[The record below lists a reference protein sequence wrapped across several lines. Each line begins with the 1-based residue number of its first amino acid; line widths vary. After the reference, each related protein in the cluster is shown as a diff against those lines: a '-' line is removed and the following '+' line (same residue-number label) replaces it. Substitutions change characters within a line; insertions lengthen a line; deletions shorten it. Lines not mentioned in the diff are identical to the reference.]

1 MADGSVI
8 FDTELDATGLRTG
21 LAKMAS
27 IAAKGVA
34 ATVAALGGLS
44 VAAVKIG
51 SDFEAQMSRVNA
63 ISGATQD
70 EFAQL
75 TELAKELGAETAFSA
90 SEAAAGMENLASAG
104 FDANQIMSAM
114 PGLLDLAAVSGG
126 DVAAAS
132 EVAASAL
139 NAFGLEADQAGHVAN
154 VFAAAAAATN
164 AETLDMGDAMKY
176 VAPVAKAMGLSL
188 EQTAAAIGIM
198 SDAGV
203 KGSQAGTALRGALSR
218 LARPTDAMTDK
229 MDKLGLSFYD
239 AEGNMISLDEQ
250 VLMLKE
256 KFADL
261 TQEEQNNALVTLY
274 GQEALSGML
283 ALIEAGP
290 EKLNELTESFENS
303 AGAAEEMAEKMLDN
317 LQGDI
322 EALGGSAETLGITFS
337 EKVNAPLRELVQL
350 ADGYVQDLNEALSL
364 NGLEGLADA
373 AGSVLASALAEVSDF
388 LPRILS
394 VANSIIKS
402 LVSSIKDN
410 AGRIV
415 TSARN
420 ILSELVDGITEAA
433 PEFLDAVLV
442 LIQKIGLELKEAI
455 PELLP
460 KLISSVSDLLK
471 NFSNKGVPI
480 ILKAV
485 ANIISGVARALPS
498 CIKEINNSLDEI
510 LEGVISGILDAA
522 PDLIFAVL
530 ELVAS
535 VIATALNPVEIVNS
549 LLNIVSGVINGV
561 VNGLAGAFGVLTDEW
576 DKESYKLSEKA
587 LETADN
593 VAGLFASGLEK
604 AQSYMSSI
612 SSAGTIFDDFNKNI
626 LFSAEKEQE
635 IATQMDSVQSEITAI
650 AQVASDERRSLT
662 ESEIA
667 RLDELFEQMRKLT
680 ERELELQRTYGEVA
694 TSQAE
699 ALAST
704 FEGTASAFAATA
716 QTYLNSA
723 EEAKNNVIALAEQ
736 QYAEEVALL
745 NLRLETDAEYNDAQ
759 YQADIT
765 AALERKDAVVQ
776 AAAEECAETYAI
788 IAQGYADR
796 AELNGEAYTAVNDY
810 NKQIEEENTRHNE
823 ELKRLTTE
831 YNNAS
836 LLASQQLLQS
846 GYTEW
851 DDYWSAMSYASEQYN
866 KEKERLETEHNSK
879 LQTLQEEQLAQ
890 AEKSYDEQNV
900 EYMAMYIAML
910 AQAELYG
917 ADITEEQKRIADNI
931 LAAYDALPDDAK
943 EKFKETGEGMLEGLK
958 AKEGVLFEKAS
969 SIANG
974 IINRFS
980 NIFDINSPSKVMRK
994 LFGYVMDGGILGIDD
1009 GEGDMLSKAAEAA
1022 KGTRDCFDEYLGDLN
1037 YEVGA
1042 SLVTRMQNAVDE
1054 NHNVTRNIASVR
1066 SDDYFSDYDSDD
1078 DTSEDNPE
1086 NNPQMLQGDVYLDGK
1101 KVGKVIS
1108 PYVSK
1113 QLAWEG
1119 K

>member
-8 FDTELDATGLRTG
+8 FDTELDPSGLRTG

-44 VAAVKIG
+44 VAAIKVG

-70 EFAQL
+70 EFAEL

-139 NAFGLEADQAGHVAN
+139 NAFGLEAEQAGHVAN

-218 LARPTDAMTDK
+218 LARPTEAMSDK
-229 MDKLGLSFYD
+229 MHELKLSFYD
-239 AEGNMISLDEQ
+239 AEGNMISLDKQ

-290 EKLNELTESFENS
+290 DKLNELTESFENS
-303 AGAAEEMAEKMLDN
+303 AGAAENMAEKMLDN

-322 EALGGSAETLGITFS
+322 EALGGSAETLGITFT

-350 ADGYVQDLNEALSL
+350 ADGYVQELNEALSTD
-364 NGLEGLADA
+364 GLEGLADA
-373 AGSVLASALAEVSDF
+373 AGFILADILAEISEF
-388 LPRILS
+388 APKILS
-394 VANSIIKS
+394 VALSIINS
-402 LVSSIKDN
+402 LIVSIKNN
-410 AGRIV
+410 ASRIV
-415 TSARN
+415 RSASD
-420 ILSELVDGITEAA
+420 ILRELVNGITDST
-433 PEFLDAVLV
+433 PEFLDAALM
-442 LIQKIGLELKEAI
+442 LIQEIGIELESAL
-455 PELLP
+455 PELIP
-460 KLISSVSDLLK
+460 KLVTGLTNLAKKLAD
-471 NFSNKGVPI
+471 KGVPI
-480 ILKAV
+480 ILKAAGKLV
-485 ANIISGVARALPS
+485 SGFARGVAKALP
-498 CIKEINNSLDEI
+498 EIIGSMDEI
-510 LEGVISGILDAA
+510 LEGVVSGILDAIPVLVEA
-522 PDLIFAVL
+522 AGELIWAVIQ
-530 ELVAS
+530 S
-535 VIATALNPVEIVNS
+535 INPITILQ
-549 LLNIVSGVINGV
+549 LLKNILSGILDGLINGFLGMF
-561 VNGLAGAFGVLTDEW
+561 GLLTDEW
-576 DKESYKLSEKA
+576 DKETQKLSDKA

-593 VAGLFASGLEK
+593 VAGLFASGFEK

-635 IATQMDSVQSEITAI
+635 IAEQMDSVQSEITAI
-650 AQVASDERRSLT
+650 AQVASEERRSLT
-662 ESEIA
+662 ETEIA
-667 RLDELFEQMRKLT
+667 RLDELFEQMRQLT

-694 TSQAE
+694 TTQAE
-699 ALAST
+699 TLAST

-736 QYAEEVALL
+736 QYTEETALL
-745 NLRLETDAEYNDAQ
+745 QRRLETDASYTQAQFDA
-759 YQADIT
+759 DVK
-765 AALERKDAVVQ
+765 AAMDRKDAVVQ

-810 NKQIEEENTRHNE
+810 NKKIEEENNRHNQ
-823 ELKRLTTE
+823 ELKKVQDE
-831 YNNAS
+831 FNA
-836 LLASQQLLQS
+836 ASHDALFTYMYT
-846 GYTEW
+846 GYTET
-851 DDYWSAMSYASEQYN
+851 DAYN
-866 KEKERLETEHNSK
+866 RSMYVAREKYYSSIDKLESEHNEK
-879 LQTLQEEQLAQ
+879 LAELQESQLTES
-890 AEKSYDEQNV
+890 EKCYNEQNT

-910 AQAELYG
+910 SQAEMYG
-917 ADITEEQKRIADNI
+917 ADITDEQKQIADNI
-931 LAAYDALPDDAK
+931 LAAYESLPDDAK
-943 EKFKETGEGMLEGLK
+943 AKFKETGEGMLEGLK
-958 AKEGVLFEKAS
+958 AKESVLFEKAS
-969 SIANG
+969 GIANG

-980 NIFDINSPSKVMRK
+980 TIFDINSPSRVMRK
-994 LFGYVMDGGILGIDD
+994 LFGYVMDGGVLGIDD

-1022 KGTRDCFDEYLGDLN
+1022 KGTRDSFDKYLGDLN

-1042 SLVTRMQNAVDE
+1042 SLVTRMQKSVDE
-1054 NHNVTRNIASVR
+1054 SHNVVRNVANAR

-1078 DTSEDNPE
+1078 SSDDNPE

-1101 KVGKVIS
+1101 KVGKVVT

-1113 QLAWEG
+1113 ELAWEG